1 MVPLSPDVSRA
12 GGLFAR
18 VLTSVLMMPLML
30 GAIYLGGAVFDV
42 LIVAMAAVLIWE
54 WHGLLARGARG
65 LYGVAVCGTAGV
77 LAASVLDIR
86 LAAGFALVSVLIA
99 VMAAGRR
106 GGDRFLLGVGPLY
119 IGLPCLALLVL
130 RAKFGFA
137 ATAWVFAMIWATDI
151 GAYAFGRGI
160 GGPKLAPRISPNKTW
175 AGLLGGM
182 LCSAAVG
189 AAGVALP
196 CLGSGAPG
204 WAVLAGLGA
213 VLAVVA
219 QAGDLFESAIKRR
232 VGAKD
237 SSRLIPGHGGV
248 LDRVDGL
255 LTAAPAA
262 LAALAAM
269 GATG

>member
-1 MVPLSPDVSRA
+1 MPLSPDVSRA
-12 GGLFAR
+12 GGLLAR

-42 LIVAMAAVLIWE
+42 LIVAMAAVLVWE
-54 WHGLLARGARG
+54 WHGLLARGARE
-65 LYGVAVCGTAGV
+65 LYGVAVCGTTAV
-77 LAASVLDIR
+77 LAVSLLDAR
-86 LAAGFALVSVLIA
+86 LAVGFVAVSVLIL
-99 VMAAGRR
+99 VMTAGRR
-106 GGDRFLLGVGPLY
+106 RGDCFLLGMGPLY

-130 RAKFGFA
+130 RAEFGFA

-182 LCSAAVG
+182 LCSAIVG
-189 AAGVALP
+189 VVGMALP
-196 CLGSGAPG
+196 CFGSGISG
-204 WAVLAGLGA
+204 WVPLAGLGA
-213 VLAVVA
+213 FLAVVA
-219 QAGDLFESAIKRR
+219 QAGDLFESAVKRR
-232 VGAKD
+232 VWAKD

-255 LTAAPAA
+255 LTAAPVA
-262 LAALAAM
+262 LVALTVL